1 MRRVPSHMGF
11 LAPLECSDCHD
22 GTWVRSLVV
31 LALPDGTHCLWWK
44 VRADAPPHIVAH
56 CVWPVEIL
64 DSSVLI
70 GVIRI
75 VPCDLADSL
84 QVTSPLEGATYML
97 VPLLLVCAQ

>member
-1 MRRVPSHMGF
+1 MSMRRVPSHMGF

-31 LALPDGTHCLWWK
+31 HALPDGTHCGGK

-64 DSSVLI
+64 DSSVLL

-75 VPCDLADSL
+75 VPCDLADL
-84 QVTSPLEGATYML
+84 
-97 VPLLLVCAQ
+97 CK